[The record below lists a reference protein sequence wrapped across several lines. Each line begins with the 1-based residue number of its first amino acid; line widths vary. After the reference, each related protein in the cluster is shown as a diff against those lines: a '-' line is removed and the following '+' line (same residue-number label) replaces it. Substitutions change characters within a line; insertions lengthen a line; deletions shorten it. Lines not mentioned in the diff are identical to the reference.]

1 MRSVSSTAPGMWS
14 RTQTGSIPETVR
26 RPSMR
31 ARATSWP
38 QVLSTVDGLG
48 KMSPGEVKGLNTTNQ
63 ILTGDQQRQPHAGQE

>member
-1 MRSVSSTAPGMWS
+1 
-14 RTQTGSIPETVR
+14 
-26 RPSMR
+26 MR